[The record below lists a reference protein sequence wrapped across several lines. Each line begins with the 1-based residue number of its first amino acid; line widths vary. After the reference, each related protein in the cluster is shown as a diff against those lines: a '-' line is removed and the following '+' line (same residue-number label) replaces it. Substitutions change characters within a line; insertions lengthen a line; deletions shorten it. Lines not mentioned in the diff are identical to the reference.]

1 MAVHVRLRRI
11 GKGAKGKPHYRVS
24 VFDERT
30 ARDGRVLEELG
41 FWNPISKETKINMER
56 LSYWVKNGA
65 QMSATVKRLSK
76 AVGSKKE

>member
-11 GKGAKGKPHYRVS
+11 GKGAKGKPHYRIS

-41 FWNPISKETKINMER
+41 FWNPISKEMRFNTAR
-56 LSYWVKNGA
+56 LEYWIKNGA
-65 QMSATVKRLSK
+65 QMSDTVARLAKK
-76 AVGSKKE
+76 ARAKKE